1 MILENIQNNFKN
13 ILIKIEEKINSK
25 ASEKISDQKITN
37 IDLNKIRK
45 NNIKNKINKICVNKL
60 QARLRQKRT
69 KEKIEN
75 RIFFSL
81 FFSIVAV
88 LFYITT

>member
-13 ILIKIEEKINSK
+13 ILIKIEEKIDSK

-45 NNIKNKINKICVNKL
+45 NNNKNKINKICVNKL

-81 FFSIVAV
+81 FCSIVAV